1 MIGYSKT
8 GAGVMHPISTVPE
21 RIATPED
28 SIVTTDKHSRVVEQG
43 RIQIHHKLNW
53 NPDYI

>member
-8 GAGVMHPISTVPE
+8 GAGVMHPISTVPK

-28 SIVTTDKHSRVVEQG
+28 SMITTDKHSRVVEQG